1 MYKIY
6 EPVVYYKDSRNM
18 NEIDDDSV
26 HLVVTSPPYF
36 NTKDY
41 SEDKSGADLG
51 NIDDLEEWLSEG

>member
-1 MYKIY
+1 
-6 EPVVYYKDSRNM
+6 M